1 MRRGVVRECGR
12 CRANKNRVADDPS
25 QAHCASDWSPPRRLT
40 RGADRLVNIGT
51 RLPGRPVYTG
61 HERMSRAPAQFLAT
75 PQAGG
80 WAGPADTGAMTAGS
94 ATARG
99 STDRPSPARV
109 AEAEEIQDSIASGHC
124 APTRS
129 WHAPRCRGSAYP
141 RSDRQLS
148 TARSGT
154 RPNSRVFAETSV
166 ALIAAAVAAITRS
179 LEPIGAARSACPM
192 RACSAAARAPQG
204 ATEIWARSASV
215 CARVRPGSLELSA
228 PKARLPRGV
237 RQTGERSARRGACA
251 RAAAPRT
258 RSSARPASASRSAR
272 SRRPGELRP

>member
-99 STDRPSPARV
+99 STDRPPPARV
-109 AEAEEIQDSIASGHC
+109 AEAEEIQDSTVSGHC

-141 RSDRQLS
+141 RSDRQL
-148 TARSGT
+148 
-154 RPNSRVFAETSV
+154 
-166 ALIAAAVAAITRS
+166 
-179 LEPIGAARSACPM
+179 
-192 RACSAAARAPQG
+192 
-204 ATEIWARSASV
+204 RSASV